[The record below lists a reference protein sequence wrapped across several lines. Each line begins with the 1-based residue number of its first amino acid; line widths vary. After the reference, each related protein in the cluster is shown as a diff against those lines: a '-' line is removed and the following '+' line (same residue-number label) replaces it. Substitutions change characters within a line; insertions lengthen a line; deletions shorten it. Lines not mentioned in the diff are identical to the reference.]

1 MHLLNGKELAQK
13 LQQEMTQEVTELKE
27 KGLQPG
33 LAVILVGED
42 PASQVY
48 VRNKER
54 AANNIGMY
62 SVVYRLPET
71 TSETDLIAKIEELN
85 HDDKVHGILVQLPLP
100 IHINEDLVL
109 DTIDPAKDVDGF
121 HPMNLGNL
129 FAGKPTMIP
138 CTPAGI
144 MELIKLSGIDL
155 AGKNAVII
163 GRSNIVGKPMAH
175 LLLQA
180 NATVTICHSK
190 TKDLPK
196 VAKQADVLVVAIG
209 RANFVTADFV
219 KEGAVVIDVGINRD
233 ENNKLTGDVKFD
245 EVAPLTSY
253 ITPVPGGVGPMTITM
268 LMRQTIDAAK
278 RKENVR

>member
-1 MHLLNGKELAQK
+1 MTLLNGKELAQK

-100 IHINEDLVL
+100 KHINEDLVL

>member
-71 TSETDLIAKIEELN
+71 TSEADLIAKIEELN

-100 IHINEDLVL
+100 KHIDEDLVL

-144 MELIKLSGIDL
+144 MELIKLSGLDL

-233 ENNKLTGDVKFD
+233 DNNKLTGDVKFD